1 MSAIAQPSVTGITAQ
16 AISASIIVSIGAITN
31 STRLAPVGMICLLHE
46 HLQRVGEGLQQPQK
60 PTTFGPLRSCIAPRT
75 LRSATVR

>member
-1 MSAIAQPSVTGITAQ
+1 M
-16 AISASIIVSIGAITN
+16 VSIGAITN
-31 STRLAPVGMICLLHE
+31 RTRFAPVGMICSFMNIFSASAKACSM
-46 HLQRVGEGLQQPQK
+46 PQK